1 VDVGAWE
8 AAGRAAIDPVAW
20 AYVAGG
26 VGDERTVADNVAAWG
41 RMRLRPHMLR
51 DVSTVATATTV
62 LGTAVP
68 SPILV
73 APTAMHLLVHS
84 EAERATARGAAA
96 AGAVYVLSQAAST
109 ALEDVAAAAPD
120 GNRWMQLYV
129 QRDRG
134 RTRAICERAAA
145 AGYSALVVT
154 VDSPVI
160 TSRRGV
166 VRPLVGGPDAQ
177 IARTGAL
184 PVVPLPNLDPGVDE
198 PDLFALVEGYES
210 ALRFEDLAV
219 LREWAGGLPLLVKG
233 VVRGDD
239 AARCMNAGANGI
251 VVSNHGGRQLDTC
264 IATADALAEV
274 VEAVGHASGG
284 QGEVYVD
291 GGIRRG
297 VDVLK
302 ALALGARAVLVGRPV
317 VWGLGAAGADGV
329 TDVLL
334 GLRDELATAMGL
346 SGIVDVREVPTDL
359 LA

>member
-1 VDVGAWE
+1 MDIAAWE

-26 VGDERTVADNVAAWG
+26 VGDECTVTDNVAAWR

-51 DVSTVATATTV
+51 DVSSVSTATTV

-73 APTAMHLLVHS
+73 APTAMHLLVHP

-96 AGAVYVLSQAAST
+96 ADAVYVLSQAAST

-120 GNRWMQLYV
+120 GRRWMQLYV

-134 RTRAICERAAA
+134 RTQAICERAAA
-145 AGYSALVVT
+145 AGFGALVVT

-160 TSRRGV
+160 TSRRSV
-166 VRPLVGGPDAQ
+166 VRPTLGATDAQ

-184 PVVPLPNLDPGVDE
+184 PIVPLPNLDPGVAE
-198 PDLFALVEGYES
+198 PDLFALVEGYDS
-210 ALRFEDLAV
+210 TLRFDDLAL

-233 VVRGDD
+233 IVRGDD
-239 AARCMNAGANGI
+239 AARCIRAGANGI

-264 IATADALAEV
+264 VATADALAEV
-274 VEAVGHASGG
+274 VDAVRATGDG
-284 QGEVYVD
+284 QAEVYVD

-317 VWGLGAAGADGV
+317 VWSLGASGAEGV
-329 TDVLL
+329 TELLL

-346 SGIVDVREVPTDL
+346 SGLTDVHTIPRDL
-359 LA
+359 VV